1 MRSLRGPGGW
11 HSATENPRPAPG
23 EKQPRASETVSPGP
37 EHQRGLL
44 PCLGHSFVLGPSDP
58 FCVTHLD
65 MCCLCHFRFFKHT
78 GTFFFFNQH
87 FKKIP
92 PPFGTRGPPASRPA
106 GASRVRGSCWAIPS
120 QHCFPLCLYVSKGN
134 CTAKAL
140 RAWNSA
146 WGCFGYIKVFAS
158 VLPDLNGD
166 FTSTELKR
174 RGRRASPGEAASERR
189 RERAER
195 AREKGQRITSSL
207 GLGSSGKDMTHSG

>member
-23 EKQPRASETVSPGP
+23 EKRPRASETVSPGP

-58 FCVTHLD
+58 FCVTHHD

-92 PPFGTRGPPASRPA
+92 PPPSERADPLPADRPVRLESEAAAGPSPAGTVSLSVYTFLRAIAPRKLSEPGTRP
-106 GASRVRGSCWAIPS
+106 GA
-120 QHCFPLCLYVSKGN
+120 
-134 CTAKAL
+134 
-140 RAWNSA
+140 
-146 WGCFGYIKVFAS
+146 
-158 VLPDLNGD
+158 VLV
-166 FTSTELKR
+166 TLKFLL
-174 RGRRASPGEAASERR
+174 
-189 RERAER
+189 
-195 AREKGQRITSSL
+195 QFCQI
-207 GLGSSGKDMTHSG
+207 

>member
-1 MRSLRGPGGW
+1 MVGIQQPKIPAQLQEKNGPGPRRPCPPVLSISGGCYPVLVI
-11 HSATENPRPAPG
+11 HSCWVLPTR
-23 EKQPRASETVSPGP
+23 SVSPI
-37 EHQRGLL
+37 
-44 PCLGHSFVLGPSDP
+44 ST
-58 FCVTHLD
+58 CVAFAISVSSNTRAL
-65 MCCLCHFRFFKHT
+65 
-78 GTFFFFNQH
+78 FFFFNQH

-120 QHCFPLCLYVSKGN
+120 RHCFPLCLYVSKGN